1 MAIKTKLPK
10 IPNFDVK
17 LKENQNRQ
25 FFGNFVLIAMG
36 EPNMLQKIQ
45 NYLEKAENVL
55 FLHVVVAFLSL
66 IWFTCGDQNNIA
78 KNHQF

>member
-36 EPNMLQKIQ
+36 EPNVQQKIH
-45 NYLEKAENVL
+45 NYLEKANNIF
-55 FLHVVVAFLSL
+55 FLHMVVDFL
-66 IWFTCGDQNNIA
+66 
-78 KNHQF
+78 

>member
-1 MAIKTKLPK
+1 MCEAILIFTSKLG
-10 IPNFDVK
+10 I
-17 LKENQNRQ
+17 
-25 FFGNFVLIAMG
+25 FGNFVLIAMG

-45 NYLEKAENVL
+45 NYLEKAENVF

-66 IWFTCGDQNNIA
+66 IWFTCGDQNIIA

>member
-36 EPNMLQKIQ
+36 ELNM
-45 NYLEKAENVL
+45 N
-55 FLHVVVAFLSL
+55 
-66 IWFTCGDQNNIA
+66 TA
-78 KNHQF
+78 KNAPTLPAEL